1 MTQQFPKQSLLEV
14 LTAYKDDQNPLTTLQ
29 LLTTMATASLYAIRQ
44 KTTPADQAVW
54 LTYENDDGHK
64 ELVTFTEE
72 AQANTY
78 IDESQNV
85 TVEQVTFKQ
94 IALMVLAKDNLI
106 NSFIVNP
113 NTTKAKFNQGI
124 IQKIWQYAIKH
135 V

>member
-14 LTAYKDDQNPLTTLQ
+14 LTAYKDDQNPLTTIQ

-72 AQANTY
+72 GQANTY
-78 IDESQNV
+78 IGESRNV
-85 TVEQVTFKQ
+85 IVEQVTFKQ

-113 NTTKAKFNQGI
+113 NTTKAKFNQDI

>member
-14 LTAYKDDQNPLTTLQ
+14 LTAYKDDQNPLTTIQ

-54 LTYENDDGHK
+54 LTYEKDDGHK

-72 AQANTY
+72 GQANTY
-78 IDESQNV
+78 IGESRNV
-85 TVEQVTFKQ
+85 IVEQVTFKQ

-113 NTTKAKFNQGI
+113 NTTKAKFNQNI
-124 IQKIWQYAIKH
+124 IQKIWQYVIKH

>member
-113 NTTKAKFNQGI
+113 NTTKAKFNQDI

>member
-14 LTAYKDDQNPLTTLQ
+14 LTAYKDDQNPFTTLQ

-44 KTTPADQAVW
+44 KGTPADQTVW
-54 LTYENDDGHK
+54 LTYEKDDGQR

-72 AQANTY
+72 EQANTY
-78 IDESQNV
+78 TKESQNV
-85 TVEQVTFKQ
+85 IIEQVNFKQ

-106 NSFIVNP
+106 DSFIVNP
-113 NTTKAKFNQGI
+113 NSTKAKFNQNI
-124 IQKIWQYAIKH
+124 IQKVWQYAIKH